1 MQAYGIKYHIRGNEN
16 RVMDIS
22 IDAKDTKSA
31 KKKIGKK
38 HGYKDGR
45 MVIFDDVKIIG
56 YF

>member
-1 MQAYGIKYHIRGNEN
+1 MQAYGIDYRIKGKEDRLLFTTIN
-16 RVMDIS
+16 
-22 IDAKDTKSA
+22 AKDLQSA

-45 MVIFDDVKIIG
+45 MIIVDKCSIIG

>member
-1 MQAYGIKYHIRGNEN
+1 MQAYGIKYHIKGSEKIID
-16 RVMDIS
+16 VS
-22 IDAKDTKSA
+22 VDAKDIKSA

-45 MVIFDDVKIIG
+45 MIVINDCKIIG

>member
-1 MQAYGIKYHIRGNEN
+1 MQAYGIKYHIRGKEDK
-16 RVMDIS
+16 VMDIS
-22 IDAKDTKSA
+22 IDAKDLNSA

-45 MVIFDDVKIIG
+45 MVVVDDCKIIG